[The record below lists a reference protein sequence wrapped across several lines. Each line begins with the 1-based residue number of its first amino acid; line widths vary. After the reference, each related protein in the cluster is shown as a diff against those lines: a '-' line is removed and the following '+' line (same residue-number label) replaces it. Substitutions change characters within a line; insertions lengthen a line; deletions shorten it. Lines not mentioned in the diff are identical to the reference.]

1 MFVIDL
7 DPLILRNEARKCRR
21 LIGAVSN
28 AQDVAMLNRLAV
40 EYEALRRKPKGPNQ
54 IALLPPSEAS
64 PGATNLAGAI
74 IAALPKGRVSM
85 RRYLFA
91 SSFSIVL
98 ANTSYAPA
106 ASAPAP
112 PRTIASAERPLLD
125 VKPDIKTG
133 KIIVT
138 LPKPGPDGISAR
150 YIYITQLE
158 TGLGSAPTQLDF
170 GAASNSRI
178 LWMGDVV
185 KDLPDG
191 SYEIDLA
198 GFLARDDIGIPR
210 AIKNVG
216 GGEFKFVPELSAADP
231 TFVKIFPKNAEFA
244 ARIAFRSDEPKEEM
258 NNILPG
264 DNTLSVIERHSLIV
278 LPAAGYVKRTDPY
291 GYTIGR
297 QQVDFSKPLG
307 APIVS
312 DLARRFRLEK
322 LDPRAARSPVRKPI
336 VFYVD
341 PAMPAAIRDA
351 VRSGVG
357 WWREAFDEAG
367 FIDAFKVD
375 ILPVGADPLDVRYN
389 VVNWVNRATRGWSY
403 GQPIDDPRTGEII
416 KGAVVLGSLR
426 ARQDM
431 MIFQALV
438 GAGLT
443 GTGDPNDPITA
454 TLARLRQL
462 GAHEV
467 GHAIGLAHNFAAST
481 QGRFSV
487 MDYPAPRI
495 TLQNG
500 ALSLKDAYGA
510 DLGPW
515 DLWMIKWLYGAQ
527 TDADAAPAI
536 AEARKM
542 RLRFVADPDARPVSA
557 GQPLGSLWDD
567 GPDPVVE
574 LKRMMEVRNVA
585 LRRFGTG
592 ALSPGE
598 QLADLRRAF
607 VPIWLLDRYQIE
619 AAAKTLGGVDF
630 PYAVNGELMTA
641 NSVAGTTQWAA
652 LYALLDTMTPSELTV
667 PQQLQPLL
675 SNAFGGDPDRQNDIE
690 IIPTAGGPVFD
701 PLKASEVGAIQTL
714 NALLAP
720 ERLNRLEGQH
730 FADASVPAPQQL
742 FDLMISRTMAQT
754 GNDVGRRIATT
765 TVLSLARVQRDASLS
780 PTLALQLS
788 GRLSRLSEELEHGR
802 RPEQD
807 WAKGLAALL
816 KDREALDK
824 AIADPARLPRVPPGM
839 PIGMEDTL

>member
-1 MFVIDL
+1 MH
-7 DPLILRNEARKCRR
+7 RH
-21 LIGAVSN
+21 
-28 AQDVAMLNRLAV
+28 
-40 EYEALRRKPKGPNQ
+40 
-54 IALLPPSEAS
+54 
-64 PGATNLAGAI
+64 
-74 IAALPKGRVSM
+74 
-85 RRYLFA
+85 LFA
-91 SSFSIVL
+91 SSLSLCLVL
-98 ANTSYAPA
+98 ALSSPA
-106 ASAPAP
+106 LSAPAIP
-112 PRTIASAERPLLD
+112 TTAKAERALID
-125 VKPDIKTG
+125 VKPDTKTG
-133 KIIVT
+133 KIIAT
-138 LPKPGPDGISAR
+138 FPKPGIDGVSAR

-178 LWMGDVV
+178 LVFRRLGKKVVADVENTKFVSSNPAEQLTTQHSFPTSPLWMGDVV

-191 SYEIDLA
+191 SYQVDLA

-210 AIKNVG
+210 VVKAVG

-231 TFVKIFPKNAEFA
+231 TFVKVFPKNAEFA

-264 DNTLSVIERHSLIV
+264 DNTLSVIERHSLIA
-278 LPAAGYVKRTDPY
+278 LPEPGYVPRTDPF
-291 GYTIGR
+291 GYSIGR

-307 APIVS
+307 APIVN

-322 LDPRAARSPVRKPI
+322 IDPSAARSPVKKPI

-341 PAMPAAIRDA
+341 SAMPEAIRNA
-351 VRSGVG
+351 VKDGVS
-357 WWREAFDEAG
+357 WWTQAFHAAG
-367 FIDAFKVD
+367 FENAFRVEV
-375 ILPVGADPLDVRYN
+375 LPDGADPLDVRYN

-431 MIFQALV
+431 IIFQALV

-481 QGRFSV
+481 QGRYSV

-495 TLQNG
+495 GLEGG
-500 ALSLKDAYGA
+500 APSLKDAYGVG
-510 DLGPW
+510 LGPW
-515 DLWMIKWLYGAQ
+515 DRWVIKWLYGAT
-527 TDADAAPAI
+527 TD
-536 AEARKM
+536 AEARPIVAEA
-542 RLRFVADPDARPVSA
+542 RTAGLRFVADNDARPLRS
-557 GQPLGSLWDD
+557 GQPVGALWDD
-567 GPDPVVE
+567 GPDPVGE
-574 LKRMMEVRNVA
+574 LRRMMEVRRVA
-585 LRRFGTG
+585 VARFGTG
-592 ALSPGE
+592 ALPPGE

-619 AAAKTLGGVDF
+619 AAAKSVGGVDF
-630 PYAVNGELMTA
+630 PYAVNGEA
-641 NSVAGTTQWAA
+641 IEAHPVGGAAQWAA
-652 LYALLDTMTPSELTV
+652 LYALLDTITPSELTV
-667 PQQLQPLL
+667 PARLQPLL
-675 SNAFGGDPDRQNDIE
+675 SSAFGGNDDRQTEIE
-690 IIPTAGGPVFD
+690 IIATAAGPIFD
-701 PLKASEVGAIQTL
+701 PLKAIEVGAVQTL

-730 FADASVPAPQQL
+730 AADPSVPAPAQM
-742 FDLMISRTMAQT
+742 FDLLLGRSIAEAGS
-754 GNDVGRRIATT
+754 DVGCRIATT
-765 TVLSLARVQRDASLS
+765 TVLALARVQRDATLS
-780 PTLALQLS
+780 PTIALQLS
-788 GRLSRLSEELEHGR
+788 GRLDRLAEQLGR
-802 RPEQD
+802 ERGTQQD

-824 AIADPARLPRVPPGM
+824 AIADSARLPRVPPGM
-839 PIGMEDTL
+839 PIGMDDAF